1 MTELKDVMAY
11 IIANYPFKG
20 ELSNA
25 RLTKMIYLTDW
36 KNALLSGRQVTDIS
50 WRFVDFG
57 PFVRDIQDTAIN
69 YREIFNSI
77 ETTNQYGV
85 KKLLITL
92 NDPNFQPNLSPE
104 EKKVIDH
111 VIEKT
116 KRLNW
121 NDFIRLIYSTYPILK
136 SERYSDLNLI
146 KFAKEYQS
154 NNFSSELV

>member
-1 MTELKDVMAY
+1 MAELKDVMVY
-11 IIANYPFKG
+11 IIGNYPFKG

-25 RLTKMIYLTDW
+25 RLTKMVYLTDW
-36 KNALLSGRQVTDIS
+36 KNALIVGKQITNIN

-57 PFVRDIQDTAIN
+57 PFVRDIQDTAVDYKN
-69 YREIFNSI
+69 IFNSVD
-77 ETTNQYGV
+77 TTNQFGV

-92 NDPNFQPNLSPE
+92 NDQKYQPNLTTE

-136 SERYSDLNLI
+136 SERYSFLDLVT
-146 KFAKEYQS
+146 FAHEYQA
-154 NNFSSELV
+154 NNCSSDPV

>member
-25 RLTKMIYLTDW
+25 RLTKMVYLTDW

-57 PFVRDIQDTAIN
+57 PFVRDIQDTAVS
-69 YREIFNSI
+69 YSEIFNSI

-92 NDPNFQPNLSPE
+92 NDPNFQPNLSSE